1 MLGCPVV
8 RYTQL
13 DPHEQLA
20 RREAVYQFI
29 VDQPGEPLAQVVAL
43 LRKELRLTLDEM
55 SRLTG
60 VSVRVIHS
68 IENAQGN
75 PTLGTAEKLLAPFGL
90 RLGVVK

>member
-1 MLGCPVV
+1 MNK

-13 DPHEQLA
+13 NPHEQMA
-20 RREAVYQFI
+20 RREAIYQSI
-29 VDQPGEPLAQVVAL
+29 ADQPGQPLAQIVSL

-68 IENAQGN
+68 IEMAKVTRRWVRRKNC
-75 PTLGTAEKLLAPFGL
+75 
-90 RLGVVK
+90 

>member
-1 MLGCPVV
+1 MDK

-13 DPHEQLA
+13 SPHEQLA

-29 VDQPGEPLAQVVAL
+29 ADRPGQPLAKIVTL
-43 LRKELRLTLDEM
+43 LRKELRLTLEEM

-60 VSVRVIHS
+60 VSVRVIHN
-68 IENAQGN
+68 IENGQGN
-75 PTLGTAEKLLAPFGL
+75 PTLGTAGKLLEPFGL